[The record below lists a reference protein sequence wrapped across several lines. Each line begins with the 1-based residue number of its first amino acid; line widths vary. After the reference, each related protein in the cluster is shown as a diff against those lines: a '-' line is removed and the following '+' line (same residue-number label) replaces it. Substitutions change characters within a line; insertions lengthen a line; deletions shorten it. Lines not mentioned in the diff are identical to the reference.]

1 MGTTPLKTVIRP
13 QGNVEAIVTGAVTP
27 TGFRLDLQDEP
38 VLTRAFRRMVR
49 ENAYDV
55 CEMSLTTYLLAKAY
69 GKPFTALPVFVM
81 RDFHHRAIKV
91 NTKTGI
97 GHPKDLEGRMVGV
110 NRGYTVTTG
119 VWARGILAAEYGVDL
134 DEVTWVISDDEH
146 VAEYSPPNNVVRVR
160 ADGDLAEMVAG
171 GELAGVIGVK
181 VDHPDVQNL
190 IPDAVG
196 FEALRTRGHYPINH
210 VVVVKDEVLQR
221 HPDAA
226 AALIDAFTEAK
237 NVYVNRLQSNSIEQP
252 DANDQRYRKVAE
264 IIDGDPLPYG
274 IDPNRAAISEL
285 IQYAVD
291 QRILA
296 EPPTIESLFV

>member
-1 MGTTPLKTVIRP
+1 
-13 QGNVEAIVTGAVTP
+13 
-27 TGFRLDLQDEP
+27 
-38 VLTRAFRRMVR
+38 
-49 ENAYDV
+49 
-55 CEMSLTTYLLAKAY
+55 
-69 GKPFTALPVFVM
+69 
-81 RDFHHRAIKV
+81 
-91 NTKTGI
+91 
-97 GHPKDLEGRMVGV
+97 
-110 NRGYTVTTG
+110 
-119 VWARGILAAEYGVDL
+119 
-134 DEVTWVISDDEH
+134 
-146 VAEYSPPNNVVRVR
+146 
-160 ADGDLAEMVAG
+160 MVAG